1 VEALAILST
10 DCLIVEVLSV
20 VWDTASLRLGCQI
33 INWVMFLQSLS
44 CSIGRQPLLVKDLIY
59 LIDVVFVEIF
69 VKLLL
74 ARRQMRSGCVF
85 LLSCGHADLHLA
97 LTASCCSL
105 SASLLGRSLI
115 RLRWLRSQMSTL
127 AILRVPYACKIR
139 LLTLILEK
147 PKLSSF
153 HRIRTF
159 YLICRPLFHC
169 SSTFSSSTILP
180 CRPHIYIAAF
190 NSWHSCWTCIQLID
204 HHHFIH
210 VIDGLIL
217 FHNF

>member
-10 DCLIVEVLSV
+10 DCLVVEVLPV

-44 CSIGRQPLLVKDLIY
+44 CSIGRQPLLVKNLIY

-74 ARRQMRSGCVF
+74 ARRQMWSGGVF
-85 LLSCGHADLHLA
+85 LLSCGHVDLHLA
-97 LTASCCSL
+97 LTASRCSL

-115 RLRWLRSQMSTL
+115 RLRRLRSQMSTL

-159 YLICRPLFHC
+159 YLICWPLFCC

-180 CRPHIYIAAF
+180 CRPHIHMAAF

-210 VIDGLIL
+210 IINGLIL
-217 FHNF
+217 FHNL